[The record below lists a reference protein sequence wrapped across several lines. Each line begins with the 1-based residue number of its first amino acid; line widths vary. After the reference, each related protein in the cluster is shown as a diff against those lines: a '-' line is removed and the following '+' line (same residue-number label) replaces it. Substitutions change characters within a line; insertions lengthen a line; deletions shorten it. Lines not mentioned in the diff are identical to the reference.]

1 MIHAPAKIRSSKFM
15 FKKKNL
21 FVMEKKFSRL
31 ENNDNNCTNSMN
43 SLVSENLSCSSGP
56 GQNID
61 RHKISKKEQ
70 LIIYIFFKKH

>member
-1 MIHAPAKIRSSKFM
+1 
-15 FKKKNL
+15 
-21 FVMEKKFSRL
+21 
-31 ENNDNNCTNSMN
+31 MN

-70 LIIYIFFKKH
+70 LIIYIFSKNIENVNTNRKIIIILK